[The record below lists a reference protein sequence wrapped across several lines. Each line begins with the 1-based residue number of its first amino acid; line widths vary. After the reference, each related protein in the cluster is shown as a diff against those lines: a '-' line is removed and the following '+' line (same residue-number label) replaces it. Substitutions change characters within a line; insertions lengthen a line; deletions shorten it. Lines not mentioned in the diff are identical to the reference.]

1 MTCDMDIQNIYNSI
15 AELSRE
21 IVRECT
27 ARSVKIST
35 AESCTGGMISG
46 AVTSISGSSAVIELG
61 VCSYSNRIKHEIL
74 HVPAEVLEQFTEY
87 SVECAAEMAKGVM
100 ELSGADYGVST
111 TGVAG
116 PTGGSAECRYRT
128 AQTRADG
135 PSGGAQRGTPGRGG
149 LHSGQRKKQ
158 LPQRALPLCTGQRRP
173 GAYPRACG
181 GKGAFN
187 AALRDKEIIWGE
199 Y

>member
-74 HVPAEVLEQFTEY
+74 HVPAEVLKRFTEY

-116 PTGGSAECRYRT
+116 PTGGSAEHPVGEVCIAVSGRNGCRSERFLF
-128 AQTRADG
+128 AQGSAD
-135 PSGGAQRGTPGRGG
+135 R
-149 LHSGQRKKQ
+149 
-158 LPQRALPLCTGQRRP
+158 

>member
-74 HVPAEVLEQFTEY
+74 HVPAEVLKRFTEY

-116 PTGGSAECRYRT
+116 PTGGARNT
-128 AQTRADG
+128 
-135 PSGGAQRGTPGRGG
+135 GRGG
-149 LHSGQRKKQ
+149 LHSGQRKKR

>member
-35 AESCTGGMISG
+35 AESCTGGMMSG

-74 HVPAEVLEQFTEY
+74 HVPAEVLKQFTEY

-116 PTGGSAECRYRT
+116 PTGGSAEHPVGEVCIAVSGRNGCRSERFLF
-128 AQTRADG
+128 AQGSAD
-135 PSGGAQRGTPGRGG
+135 RE
-149 LHSGQRKKQ
+149 LI
-158 LPQRALPLCTGQRRP
+158 RALAAEKALSMLLC
-173 GAYPRACG
+173 
-181 GKGAFN
+181 
-187 AALRDKEIIWGE
+187 EIKK
-199 Y
+199 

>member
-1 MTCDMDIQNIYNSI
+1 MDIQNIYNSI

-74 HVPAEVLEQFTEY
+74 HVPAEVLE
-87 SVECAAEMAKGVM
+87 
-100 ELSGADYGVST
+100 LSGADYGVST

-116 PTGGSAECRYRT
+116 PTGGSAEHPVGEVCIAVSGRNGCRSERFLF
-128 AQTRADG
+128 AQGSAD
-135 PSGGAQRGTPGRGG
+135 RE
-149 LHSGQRKKQ
+149 LI
-158 LPQRALPLCTGQRRP
+158 RALAAEKALSMLLC
-173 GAYPRACG
+173 
-181 GKGAFN
+181 
-187 AALRDKEIIWGE
+187 EIKK
-199 Y
+199 

>member
-1 MTCDMDIQNIYNSI
+1 MDIQNIYNSI

-74 HVPAEVLEQFTEY
+74 HVPAEVLERFTEY

-116 PTGGSAECRYRT
+116 PTGGSAEHPVGLDDLEGVGAAAASASSLHRA
-128 AQTRADG
+128 AQTGSLSVRL
-135 PSGGAQRGTPGRGG
+135 R
-149 LHSGQRKKQ
+149 RK
-158 LPQRALPLCTGQRRP
+158 RRFQCCS
-173 GAYPRACG
+173 AR
-181 GKGAFN
+181 
-187 AALRDKEIIWGE
+187 
-199 Y
+199 

>member
-1 MTCDMDIQNIYNSI
+1 MDIQNIYNSI

-111 TGVAG
+111 TG
-116 PTGGSAECRYRT
+116 GSAEHPVGEVCIAVSGRNSCRSERFLF
-128 AQTRADG
+128 AQGSAD
-135 PSGGAQRGTPGRGG
+135 RE
-149 LHSGQRKKQ
+149 LI
-158 LPQRALPLCTGQRRP
+158 RALAAEKALSMLLC
-173 GAYPRACG
+173 
-181 GKGAFN
+181 
-187 AALRDKEIIWGE
+187 EIKK
-199 Y
+199 

>member
-1 MTCDMDIQNIYNSI
+1 MTCDMDFQNIYNSI

-46 AVTSISGSSAVIELG
+46 AVTSVSGSSAVIELG

-116 PTGGSAECRYRT
+116 P
-128 AQTRADG
+128 
-135 PSGGAQRGTPGRGG
+135 
-149 LHSGQRKKQ
+149 
-158 LPQRALPLCTGQRRP
+158 CT
-173 GAYPRACG
+173 
-181 GKGAFN
+181 N
-187 AALRDKEIIWGE
+187 
-199 Y
+199 

>member
-1 MTCDMDIQNIYNSI
+1 MDIQNIYNSI

-74 HVPAEVLEQFTEY
+74 HVPAEVLKRFTEY
-87 SVECAAEMAKGVM
+87 SVEHPVGEVCIAVSGRNGCRSERFLFAQGSADRELIRALAAEKA
-100 ELSGADYGVST
+100 LSMLLC
-111 TGVAG
+111 
-116 PTGGSAECRYRT
+116 EI
-128 AQTRADG
+128 
-135 PSGGAQRGTPGRGG
+135 
-149 LHSGQRKKQ
+149 KK
-158 LPQRALPLCTGQRRP
+158 
-173 GAYPRACG
+173 
-181 GKGAFN
+181 
-187 AALRDKEIIWGE
+187 
-199 Y
+199 